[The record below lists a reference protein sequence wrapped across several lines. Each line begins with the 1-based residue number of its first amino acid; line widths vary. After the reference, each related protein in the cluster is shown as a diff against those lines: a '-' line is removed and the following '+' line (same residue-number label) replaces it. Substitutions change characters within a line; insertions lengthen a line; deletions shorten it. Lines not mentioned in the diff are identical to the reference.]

1 MNSITDPIIQTPV
14 TDGLVVHPSP
24 AARPRSL
31 AGLLIRALRVDSAV
45 ALTAPA
51 IYGAVFGWWQS
62 GQFSWLTFTFL
73 VIGVFMS
80 ALGYQALSTVYDFRL
95 SQATGLPPTEDL
107 PDTPFALLASGILP
121 PALLISPGWL
131 FLTIGAVSVLWL
143 ALLTGWP
150 ILFFGGL
157 SFLLM
162 VTSFLPPVRYA
173 DRGWG
178 LGELGIGISFGV
190 LPLFAGYY
198 VQTQTLS
205 LLPLAGGLPLL
216 LLVLLVFVNGN
227 LGAWHRD
234 WLMGKRTL
242 PVMLG
247 PARTLDLSAA
257 LTLAAYVVILLATIL
272 WRLPLWNLAGM
283 ATLPLALGAFSDV
296 RRSDV
301 TAEDGYSLRDT
312 VVKATIWTCILL
324 CAALLISRA
333 G

>member
-1 MNSITDPIIQTPV
+1 MNSITDPIAQAPV
-14 TDGLVVHPSP
+14 TDGLVVHQTH
-24 AARPRSL
+24 AARPRSV
-31 AGLLIRALRVDSAV
+31 AGVFARALRVDLAL

-62 GQFSWLTFTFL
+62 GQFSWLTFAFL
-73 VIGVFMS
+73 VVGVMTS
-80 ALGYQALSTVYDFRL
+80 ALGYQALSTVYDLRR
-95 SQATGLPPTEDL
+95 SQATGLPPTADL
-107 PDTPFALLASGILP
+107 PDTSFALLASGMLP

-131 FLTIGAVSVLWL
+131 FLTIGAMSILWL
-143 ALLTGWP
+143 ALLAGWP

-162 VTSFLPPVRYA
+162 LASFLPPVRYA

-198 VQTQTLS
+198 VQTQSLS
-205 LLPLAGGLPLL
+205 WLPLAGGLPLM
-216 LLVLLVFVNGN
+216 LLVFLVVVNGN

-234 WLMGKRTL
+234 WRMGKRTL
-242 PVMLG
+242 PVVLG
-247 PARTLDLSAA
+247 PARTLDLSVA
-257 LTLAAYVVILLATIL
+257 LTLGAYVIMLLTTIL
-272 WRLPLWNLAGM
+272 SRLPLWNLAGM
-283 ATLPLALGAFSDV
+283 ATLPLAMGAFSDV

-312 VVKATIWTCILL
+312 AAKAAIWTCVLL